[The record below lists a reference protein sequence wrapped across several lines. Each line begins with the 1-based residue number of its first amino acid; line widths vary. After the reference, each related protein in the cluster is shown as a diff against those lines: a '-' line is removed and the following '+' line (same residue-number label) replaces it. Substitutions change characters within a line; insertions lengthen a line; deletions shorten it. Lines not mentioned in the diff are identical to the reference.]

1 MRLST
6 TAALCL
12 GWLISLT
19 AGGISAALPIILSRT
34 GPGALHIDLPDAA
47 GSWRMQQRLELPDD
61 ERKMLGAASCWRRQ
75 YQCQRTQQHVVA
87 TLAAG
92 PSGRIAA
99 HSPEV
104 CYASRDYRPT
114 SAARTVQVDGVEG
127 RFWIH
132 SFRPRIVGQPT
143 LTVAYAWHD
152 GHRWCA
158 PRSPRWELAGKP
170 QIWRLQVTCQH
181 PEWAAGDA
189 AAALTD
195 FLQQAL
201 ADVAEQDRPNAIPA
215 VSLTDDGT
223 LAASSARRPTRDQ
236 RSRP

>member
-1 MRLST
+1 MRLSRT
-6 TAALCL
+6 TALCL

-19 AGGISAALPIILSRT
+19 AGGVSATLPIVLSRT
-34 GPGALHIDLPDAA
+34 GPGAVHVDLPDVA
-47 GSWRMQQRLELPDD
+47 GSWIMQQRLELPDD
-61 ERKMLGAASCWRRQ
+61 ERKMLGAESCWRRQ
-75 YQCQRTQQHVVA
+75 YQCQRTQQRVVA

-99 HSPEV
+99 HSPEI
-104 CYASRDYRPT
+104 CYASRDYRST
-114 SAARTVQVDGVEG
+114 SAARTVQVDDVEG

-132 SFRPRIVGQPT
+132 SFRPRTVGQPT

-152 GHRWCA
+152 GHCWRA

-195 FLQQAL
+195 FLHQAL
-201 ADVAEQDRPNAIPA
+201 ADVAGQHRPDPMPA
-215 VSLTDDGT
+215 VSVTDPKA
-223 LAASSARRPTRDQ
+223 LAAASARRPTRNQ
-236 RSRP
+236 RSSP